1 MAATQV
7 FMTGKWALVGG
18 ISRQPKLS
26 AKAIPVGISGSV
38 YLVRGGIHASVDL
51 LPRVRADDPCR
62 QYFSDDARRP
72 GST

>member
-26 AKAIPVGISGSV
+26 AKAIPEGISGSV
-38 YLVRGGIHASVDL
+38 NLVRDGIHASIDL
-51 LPRVRADDPCR
+51 LPWVQAGYPCCHH
-62 QYFSDDARRP
+62 FSDDAMCL